1 MTRPRL
7 TDRVH
12 RTTWTTADL
21 VEQIAFDGGY
31 DLEVG
36 RDSDG
41 DYEAVV
47 TREGCEFRA
56 RIEAVA

>member
-31 DLEVG
+31 ELEVG
-36 RDSDG
+36 RDSGG

-56 RIEAVA
+56 MIEVVA